1 MVQGLFA
8 YCLGDSDP
16 VKNKR
21 HDDDAGGATPS
32 PSLFG
37 SSEGRFWIFGGENLR
52 VGGERSFL
60 DFRSVTCMGA
70 TAEGRHSL
78 DARAPD
84 EYGGGVAQG
93 RGDRQGC

>member
-8 YCLGDSDP
+8 CCLGDSDP

-21 HDDDAGGATPS
+21 HDDDAKGATPS

-37 SSEGRFWIFGGENLR
+37 SSEGRFCDF
-52 VGGERSFL
+52 FL
-60 DFRSVTCMGA
+60 DFPRSVMGA
-70 TAEGRHSL
+70 TAEGRYSL

-84 EYGGGVAQG
+84 QDGGGVAQG
-93 RGDRQGC
+93 KGDRKAS

>member
-8 YCLGDSDP
+8 CCLGDSDP

-21 HDDDAGGATPS
+21 HDDDAKGATPS

-60 DFRSVTCMGA
+60 DFPRSVMGA
-70 TAEGRHSL
+70 TAEGRYSL

-84 EYGGGVAQG
+84 QDGGGVAEG
-93 RGDRQGC
+93 KGDRKAS